1 MADGNEVVVV
11 RKVLVAEG
19 ARVVGGE
26 VSRPAGGH
34 QQTSPCAAL
43 TPRAAGW
50 KIATGGD
57 SDSSTD
63 EEDF

>member
-1 MADGNEVVVV
+1 VADGTEVVVV

-19 ARVVGGE
+19 ARAAKEGCRSAWVT
-26 VSRPAGGH
+26 P
-34 QQTSPCAAL
+34 TDFSPPGAHPEPD
-43 TPRAAGW
+43 TGW

-57 SDSSTD
+57 EDSSTD